1 MKILLQRV
9 SSAKVEI
16 GGEVAGTV
24 GPGYL
29 ALVGCRAGDV
39 PEDADRLAAKTA
51 ALRVFEDAEGRM
63 NRSILDAGGAVL
75 AISQFT
81 LYADTRKG
89 NRPSFVDSGPPDA
102 ARVLYD
108 RFCADLRSLL
118 GPGRVATGRFGADMR
133 VSLVNEGPCTI
144 ELKSETARE
153 PSASPRPKLPL
164 PALELVP
171 VDSPALEARAME
183 IAREAWPPTY
193 SGLIPDAQV
202 PYMIARMYSP
212 ESSWA
217 DTAAGSP
224 FFLVRADGADAG
236 VCSFDLSKRGEGG
249 SAELHKLYTL
259 PAYWGRGVGG
269 ALLDEICRRL
279 AAAGAQ
285 SVWLRVNK
293 RNERA
298 QKAYRAAGFRRVR
311 GVCDDI
317 GGGFVMDDWIY
328 EKDLRFDRNP
338 PPQAQ

>member
-1 MKILLQRV
+1 MKVLLQRV

-16 GGEVAGTV
+16 GGETVGAV
-24 GPGYL
+24 GPGFM
-29 ALVGCRAGDV
+29 ALVGCRTGDV

-63 NRSILDAGGAVL
+63 NRSLGDTGGAVL

-89 NRPSFVDSGPPDA
+89 NRPSFVEAGSGDA

-118 GPGRVATGRFGADMR
+118 GPARVATGRFGADMR
-133 VSLVNEGPCTI
+133 VSLVNEGPCTV
-144 ELKSETARE
+144 ELRSEVARE
-153 PSASPRPKLPL
+153 PSASPRPRLPL

-171 VDSPALEARAME
+171 VNSPEREARALK

-193 SGLIPDAQV
+193 AGIIPEAQV
-202 PYMIARMYSP
+202 PYMIGRMYSP
-212 ESSWA
+212 ETIRS

-224 FFLVRADGADAG
+224 FFLVQADGADAG

-259 PAYWGRGVGG
+259 PAWWGRGMGE
-269 ALLDEICRRL
+269 ALLGEICRRL
-279 AAAGAQ
+279 AAAGAR

-298 QKAYRAAGFRRVR
+298 QKAYRAAGFRRER
-311 GVCDDI
+311 GLCEDI
-317 GGGFVMDDWIY
+317 GGGFVMDDWVY
-328 EKDLRFDRNP
+328 SKTLFPEGRDV
-338 PPQAQ
+338 PQT